1 MPRPRKRR
9 RLWHEPQPA
18 IFKPVGVPLQ
28 RLAHVTLLHEE
39 LEALRLAVVGVQ
51 GSDLQFFQVHV
62 RRSELDAIAQA
73 VGAEVVML
81 PRGGGAYVE
90 EAGGGKR
97 RASGGKR
104 RGARHAASA

>member
-1 MPRPRKRR
+1 MTK
-9 RLWHEPQPA
+9 
-18 IFKPVGVPLQ
+18 IFVRERTRVGKGEGLP
-28 RLAHVTLLHEE
+28 
-39 LEALRLAVVGVQ
+39 RLAVVSVQ
-51 GSDLQFFQVHV
+51 GSDLKFFQVHV

-73 VGAEVVML
+73 VGAEIVML
-81 PRGGGAYVE
+81 PRGGNAYEE

>member
-1 MPRPRKRR
+1 MAKIFVRERTRVSKGEGLPRF
-9 RLWHEPQPA
+9 A
-18 IFKPVGVPLQ
+18 IVGV
-28 RLAHVTLLHEE
+28 H
-39 LEALRLAVVGVQ
+39 
-51 GSDLQFFQVHV
+51 GSDLKFFQLHV
-62 RRSELDAIAQA
+62 RKSELDAIAQA

-81 PRGGGAYVE
+81 PRGGGAYAE